1 MASLSINDLFVALEN
16 QIGKTAL
23 HSAAAAYLAS
33 SHEQPASPAPKVV
46 AVPPVPGA
54 PVKIRKPQSEET
66 KAAAALKRAAT
77 KAAKAIAAEPSA
89 VAELSAVAAVPAPV
103 PVPAPPADASVTGEK
118 PKKVLSESHLAKLKA
133 GREAALARKAAAAA
147 AAAEPAAAVA
157 AAEPT
162 AAAAAEPAAEADA
175 DGHASDSSS
184 TKKHRGRKSAAEIAA
199 MSPEERAAY
208 DKKAA
213 ERKAAKTAKAA
224 AMPLPASP
232 PPAATAAP
240 VATES
245 HHVFAPFAHRGVNY
259 LRNKRG
265 DLLTAPDADGNGGYE
280 WVGRYDSAK
289 STVNT
294 LFPKPADLAEE

>member
-16 QIGKTAL
+16 QIGKAAL
-23 HSAAAAYLAS
+23 HSAATAYLAS
-33 SHEQPASPAPKVV
+33 SREQPASPAPKVV

-147 AAAEPAAAVA
+147 AAEPA
-157 AAEPT
+157 

-265 DLLTAPDADGNGGYE
+265 DLLTAPDADDNGGYE

>member
-133 GREAALARKAAAAA
+133 GREAALARKAAA
-147 AAAEPAAAVA
+147 
-157 AAEPT
+157 PT

>member
-1 MASLSINDLFVALEN
+1 MASLSLVALFAALEN
-16 QIGKTAL
+16 QIGKPAL
-23 HSAAAAYLAS
+23 HSGVAAYLAS

-89 VAELSAVAAVPAPV
+89 VAAEPSAITAAPVPVPA
-103 PVPAPPADASVTGEK
+103 PVPAPPADASVTNEK
-118 PKKVLSESHLAKLKA
+118 PKKALSEEHKAKLKA

-147 AAAEPAAAVA
+147 AAEPA
-157 AAEPT
+157 

-175 DGHASDSSS
+175 DGHTSDSSS
-184 TKKHRGRKSAAEIAA
+184 TKKHRGPKSAAEIAA

-213 ERKAAKTAKAA
+213 ERKAAKAAKAA

-232 PPAATAAP
+232 PPVAP
-240 VATES
+240 VAES
-245 HHVFAPFAHRGVNY
+245 HHVFAPFAHKGVNY

-265 DLLTAPDADGNGGYE
+265 DLLTAPDADDNGGYE

-289 STVNT
+289 STINT
-294 LFPKPADLAEE
+294 LFPKPTDLEEE

>member
-147 AAAEPAAAVA
+147 AAAA
-157 AAEPT
+157 PT

-294 LFPKPADLAEE
+294 LFPKPADLEEE

>member
-16 QIGKTAL
+16 QIGKAAL

-33 SHEQPASPAPKVV
+33 SHEQPASPALKVV

-147 AAAEPAAAVA
+147 AAAAEPA
-157 AAEPT
+157 

-294 LFPKPADLAEE
+294 LFPKPADLEEE

>member
-16 QIGKTAL
+16 QIGKAAL

-33 SHEQPASPAPKVV
+33 SHEQPASPALKVV

-147 AAAEPAAAVA
+147 AAAEPA
-157 AAEPT
+157 

-294 LFPKPADLAEE
+294 LFPKPADLEEE

>member
-16 QIGKTAL
+16 QIGKAAL

-33 SHEQPASPAPKVV
+33 SHEQPASPALKVV

-103 PVPAPPADASVTGEK
+103 PVPAPPAGASVTSEK

-147 AAAEPAAAVA
+147 AAAAEPA
-157 AAEPT
+157 

-294 LFPKPADLAEE
+294 LFPKPADLEEE